1 MYLNLDSNFNN
12 KKIVNFLL
20 DDITLM
26 TKKLLKANKLARIG
40 KFESKHFF
48 DQNKIRFIKQ

>member
-1 MYLNLDSNFNN
+1 MYSTMYLNLDSNFNN

-26 TKKLLKANKLARIG
+26 TKKLRKANKLARTYT
-40 KFESKHFF
+40 
-48 DQNKIRFIKQ
+48 NRKI